1 MPSTRRVSMD
11 EWAARVTAWQRS
23 GKSAIEFGQSRG
35 WRPAR
40 LRWWRWK
47 LERVGAIPAR
57 REGLAP
63 TPPTGRAPPAF
74 LRLVTRD
81 DGPGAPPATTAAT
94 ARCELVL
101 RDGRTLRFDDAVP
114 PARLRA
120 LADALEVRP

>member
-1 MPSTRRVSMD
+1 MD

-23 GKSAIEFGQSRG
+23 GKSAIEFGEARG

-47 LERVGAIPAR
+47 LERTGAIPAR
-57 REGLAP
+57 CQAQAP
-63 TPPTGRAPPAF
+63 APPTGRAPPTF

-81 DGPGAPPATTAAT
+81 DAPGAAPSTTAT

-101 RDGRTLRFDDAVP
+101 RDGRTLRFDDAVT

-120 LADALEVRP
+120 LADALEVRA